1 MVALRIAAVLLVA
14 AGVLLLLFGGSS
26 DSASA
31 RDTIDASVWAGV
43 ATILVGNVLL
53 LMTRPKR

>member
-14 AGVLLLLFGGSS
+14 VGVLLLLFGGSG

-43 ATILVGNVLL
+43 AAILFGNVVLL
-53 LMTRPKR
+53 VTRPKR